1 MGVSVNLFKLEKY
14 QLYSAKN
21 KKFTE
26 EEDWAQVECLYHS
39 IIGPSRDLISKTYY
53 QDFNEKFI
61 WGYIDPIYYDEQNLS
76 DKSKVNVTKM
86 PFATLKKIWEKA
98 LNEKLELEKK
108 NEVTNET
115 IVCLALGN

>member
-1 MGVSVNLFKLEKY
+1 MGISVNLFKLEKY

-21 KKFTE
+21 KTFTE
-26 EEDWAQVECLYHS
+26 EEDWAIVECLYQS
-39 IIGPSRDLISKTYY
+39 MIRPSRDLISKTYY

-61 WGYIDPIYYDEQNLS
+61 WGYIESIYYDEQNLS
-76 DKSKVNVTKM
+76 DKSKINVTKM
-86 PFATLKKIWEKA
+86 PFATLIKIWEKA
-98 LNEKLELEKK
+98 LNEKLELEKN